1 MSAKVSGMTC
11 IKPIAP
17 ADDTAAG
24 FPALSTRITARIQAW
39 GTPKRRDASAIA
51 VVIESGEVDVAGDCW
66 VAGAAIVA
74 E

>member
-1 MSAKVSGMTC
+1 MTC

-24 FPALSTRITARIQAW
+24 LPALSTRITARIQAW
-39 GTPKRRDASAIA
+39 GTPNRRDASAIA
-51 VVIESGEVDVAGDCW
+51 VVIESGEAAVTGDGW

>member
-1 MSAKVSGMTC
+1 MTC

-39 GTPKRRDASAIA
+39 GTPNRRDASAIA
-51 VVIESGEVDVAGDCW
+51 VLIEFGELDGAGDCW
-66 VAGAAIVA
+66 IAGAATVA

>member
-24 FPALSTRITARIQAW
+24 FPALSTRITARIQAC
-39 GTPKRRDASAIA
+39 GTPNRRDASAIA
-51 VVIESGEVDVAGDCW
+51 VAIESGAVDVTGDGW
-66 VAGAAIVA
+66 VVGAAIVA